1 MFDLCCSEHT
11 NLVDAAFQLLIRT
24 YLQRY
29 DLVLACRTT
38 QLVLDNIVSINF
50 KKGKNLINKLKHQ
63 IETFELWGSFS
74 NEKQSNEDRS
84 ESKVDVNNSSGGG
97 GSVTKSIQSTKEYQE
112 ILQCLLVLKYT
123 LTIKVEEKKNE
134 KNEEEKKEEKKIEV
148 KTDEPDAQ
156 EENETTE
163 QSSSHKIDTTNQSSS
178 LSKVSLSHLVS
189 SLHFTSL
196 TFNLINLIRIP
207 IDFQLKNVLN
217 ESFVLSIAIMNLM
230 VRSIFFFEVLKFLF
244 LMLNKPQ
251 YC

>member
-84 ESKVDVNNSSGGG
+84 ESKVDVNNSS
-97 GSVTKSIQSTKEYQE
+97 SVTKSIQSTKEYQE

-123 LTIKVEEKKNE
+123 LTIKKKEKKNE

-163 QSSSHKIDTTNQSSS
+163 QSSSHKIETTNQSSS

-230 VRSIFFFEVLKFLF
+230 VRSFFFLKF
-244 LMLNKPQ
+244 
-251 YC
+251 

>member
-63 IETFELWGSFS
+63 IETFELWGSF
-74 NEKQSNEDRS
+74 D
-84 ESKVDVNNSSGGG
+84 GGDG

-123 LTIKVEEKKNE
+123 LTIKKEEKKNE

-163 QSSSHKIDTTNQSSS
+163 QSSSHKIETTNQSSS

-230 VRSIFFFEVLKFLF
+230 VRSFFFLKF
-244 LMLNKPQ
+244 
-251 YC
+251 